1 MSSNIISTVPSFDL
15 FSKPDNNA
23 PIISSA
29 FIFYLFLTLRRQWR
43 KDPKQQQQQLCP
55 SSSAVQAIWDQRDW
69 AGLKQPER
77 GRILSSQPLSTAWIR
92 RPIRR
97 IKGSCPLPSGTAPCS
112 SGQQRD
118 SCQGSSPCLGL
129 IRAKYPYRSYLEW
142 LQNSLNS
149 TGLGFRHE
157 ILLMLRSLCLDLR
170 DSPSAWS

>member
-69 AGLKQPER
+69 AGLKAARKRTNTQLPASEHFLDKETNTQDQR
-77 GRILSSQPLSTAWIR
+77 QLPFAIWHSPVLLWATEGLLPRKFSLPWTNPSKVPLQKLFGVTA
-92 RPIRR
+92 
-97 IKGSCPLPSGTAPCS
+97 KLTE
-112 SGQQRD
+112 
-118 SCQGSSPCLGL
+118 LN
-129 IRAKYPYRSYLEW
+129 RAGISAW
-142 LQNSLNS
+142 NSLN
-149 TGLGFRHE
+149 
-157 ILLMLRSLCLDLR
+157 
-170 DSPSAWS
+170 A